1 MRAEVEADRLDYV
14 TIVATVAAAD
24 GALTGAEV
32 ARVRKLVALL
42 GLPERAEADIASA
55 TVVPPASV
63 EALKTRLGASPLR
76 HALLADCLLVAQS
89 DGLVQDTEKAELLG
103 IRSELGVTE
112 DEFFALSR
120 YVRSLLGG
128 QPDARA
134 LAAIGIDEA
143 ALGVR
148 AMLA

>member
-1 MRAEVEADRLDYV
+1 MRGEAEADRLDYV

-32 ARVRKLVALL
+32 ARVRKLVGLV
-42 GLPERAEADIASA
+42 GLPERAEADVAGA

-63 EALKTRLGASPLR
+63 AALKARLRASPLR
-76 HALLADCLLVAQS
+76 FALVADCLLVAQS
-89 DGLVQDTEKAELLG
+89 DGLVQASEKAELMG
-103 IRSELGVTE
+103 IRTELGVSE

-134 LAAIGIDEA
+134 LAGIGIDEA
-143 ALGVR
+143 ALGAR
-148 AMLA
+148 ALLA

>member
-1 MRAEVEADRLDYV
+1 MRGEGEADRRDYV

-32 ARVRKLVALL
+32 ARVRKLVSLI
-42 GLPERAEADIASA
+42 GLPERAEADIAGA

-63 EALKTRLGASPLR
+63 EAFKTRLRGSPLR

-89 DGLVQDTEKAELLG
+89 DGLVQESEKAELMG

-120 YVRSLLGG
+120 YVRSLLER
-128 QPDARA
+128 QPDPGA
-134 LAAIGIDEA
+134 LAPIGIGEA

-148 AMLA
+148 AILG